1 MKQCTLEQL
10 GKRERQIAE
19 LLYSMK
25 TGSVDDVI
33 KAIENPPS
41 YSAVRTTLN
50 ILVRKRFL
58 QQSKSGRKYLY
69 SPTVA
74 PETASRHAIR
84 SLVQT
89 YFNNSIEQAVSGL
102 ISADEGKLSDRDYA
116 RLIALIRKAKNERK
130 AR

>member
-1 MKQCTLEQL
+1 MKQRTLGQL

-25 TGSVDDVI
+25 TGSVDVVI

-58 QQSKSGRKYLY
+58 QAVQERPKVPLLAHGKHRKRRAGTR
-69 SPTVA
+69 SA
-74 PETASRHAIR
+74 AWSRRISTTR
-84 SLVQT
+84 S
-89 YFNNSIEQAVSGL
+89 NRP
-102 ISADEGKLSDRDYA
+102 SAD
-116 RLIALIRKAKNERK
+116 
-130 AR
+130 

>member
-1 MKQCTLEQL
+1 MKQRTLEQL
-10 GKRERQIAE
+10 GKRERQVVE

-74 PETASRHAIR
+74 PETASRNAIR
-84 SLVQT
+84 SMVQT

-102 ISADEGKLSDRDYA
+102 ISADEGKLSDGDYA
-116 RLIALIRKAKNERK
+116 RLIALIRKAKNQRN